1 MTLRDGLDLLPLI
14 LLSAVLV
21 ISMLGI
27 AFGLKHRPVFWLT
40 LAGFVLSLVAV
51 PLVSAS
57 SPRQVTSLFIVDNFA
72 SFYTALILAG
82 GLVTTCLSRTYI
94 EKMAENKGEYYMLI
108 TAATL
113 GAVMLVISAHFV
125 SFFLGTGIVSLSL
138 YTLIAYSPLQR
149 QRIEAGIKYL
159 ILVGAASA
167 ILLFGMALIYAA
179 VGSMQFDRISLVAIQ
194 AARDDPFLLIG
205 FGLLIAG
212 ISFELA
218 LVPFHMWTPDVYQ
231 GAPAPVT
238 GYIATVA
245 KAGMFALMIRLFFH
259 TSLNIGSPLWV
270 EFSAIAIASM
280 LVGNLLAVVQKSVKR
295 ILAYSSIAHVGYL
308 MVPFL
313 AGGAPLSQSAM
324 GFYWVVY
331 FITTLLAFGIVSSFS
346 NPADELDDL
355 ESWRGFFRRQPWP
368 AVMFFVAL
376 LSLTG
381 LPPTGGLVGKI
392 YLIAAGVQ
400 SSLWLL
406 LAALVIGSIIGL
418 FYYMRIAMLF
428 FRQPKDEPASYG
440 SMEKDANL
448 VLSILAGLLVILGLF
463 PTPLIALINQLVS
476 TIG

>member
-1 MTLRDGLDLLPLI
+1 MTLQDGVFILPLI
-14 LLSAVLV
+14 VLAAILV

-27 AFGLKHRPVFWLT
+27 AFGVKHRPVFWLT
-40 LAGFVLSLVAV
+40 LAGLVLSIISIPFA
-51 PLVSAS
+51 STS
-57 SPRQVTSLFIVDNFA
+57 SPHPVTPLFVVDKFA

-82 GLVTTCLSRTYI
+82 GLVTTFLSRSYV
-94 EKMAENKGEYYMLI
+94 EKLAENKGEYYMLI

-113 GAVMLVISAHFV
+113 GATMLVMSNHFV

-149 QRIEAGIKYL
+149 QRIEAAIKYL

-179 VGSMQFDRISLVAIQ
+179 VGNMQFDRISLINIQ
-194 AARDDPFLLIG
+194 SARNDPFLVIG

-245 KAGMFALMIRLFFH
+245 KAGMFALMIRLFSH
-259 TSLNIGSPLWV
+259 TSLSIGSPLWD

-280 LVGNLLAVVQKSVKR
+280 LVGNVLAVVQKSVKR
-295 ILAYSSIAHVGYL
+295 ILAYSSISQVGYI

-313 AGGAPLSQSAM
+313 AGAPLSQSAI

-331 FITTLLAFGIVSSFS
+331 FITTLLAFGMVASFS
-346 NPADELDDL
+346 NPANELDDL
-355 ESWRGFFRRQPWP
+355 EAYRGFFRRQPWP
-368 AVMFFVAL
+368 AVMFSLAL

-406 LAALVIGSIIGL
+406 LAALIIGSVIGL
-418 FYYMRIAMLF
+418 FYYMRIAMMF
-428 FRQPKDEPASYG
+428 FRQPNDESAPYG
-440 SMEKDANL
+440 SADKDASL
-448 VLSILAGLLVILGLF
+448 VLSILAFLLIILGLF
-463 PTPLIALINQLVS
+463 PTPLITMINQLVS
-476 TIG
+476 LIG